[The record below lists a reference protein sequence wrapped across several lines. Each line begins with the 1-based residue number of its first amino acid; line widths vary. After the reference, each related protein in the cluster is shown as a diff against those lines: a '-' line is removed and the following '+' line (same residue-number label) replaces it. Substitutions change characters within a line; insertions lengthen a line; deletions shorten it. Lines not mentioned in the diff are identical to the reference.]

1 MRFLS
6 LNVRADIN
14 VLRYVIVWLVCVH
27 LSVCISTNDDDVYE
41 SLLSLS
47 LMMSLYHIDMVTSWL
62 QVFPKGWDKTFCL
75 QYLNDFDEVY
85 FFGDKTY
92 KGGNDHEIYESERTI
107 GSTVTSPDDTMQ
119 QVRAL
124 FMKQ

>member
-1 MRFLS
+1 MTWS
-6 LNVRADIN
+6 M
-14 VLRYVIVWLVCVH
+14 H
-27 LSVCISTNDDDVYE
+27 T
-41 SLLSLS
+41 
-47 LMMSLYHIDMVTSWL
+47 WL

-75 QYLNDFDEVY
+75 QYLNDFDKVY

>member
-1 MRFLS
+1 M
-6 LNVRADIN
+6 
-14 VLRYVIVWLVCVH
+14 
-27 LSVCISTNDDDVYE
+27 
-41 SLLSLS
+41 
-47 LMMSLYHIDMVTSWL
+47 
-62 QVFPKGWDKTFCL
+62 G
-75 QYLNDFDEVY
+75 DFDDIY

-92 KGGNDHEIYESERTI
+92 KGGNDHEIFESERTI